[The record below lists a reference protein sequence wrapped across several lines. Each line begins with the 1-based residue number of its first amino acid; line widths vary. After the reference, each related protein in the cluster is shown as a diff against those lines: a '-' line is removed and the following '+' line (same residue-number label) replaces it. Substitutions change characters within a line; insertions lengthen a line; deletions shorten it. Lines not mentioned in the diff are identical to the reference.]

1 MIKIDKLLDAISN
14 FLKDRLEQ
22 TKGDIINMISSIIAK
37 LISFLVLILILLFA
51 LGFTSIAVGNYL
63 NSIFES
69 EYLGYGVI
77 SLFYVIIFIIL
88 FRFSKSGKLKNIIES
103 EFNKG
108 LKN

>member
-22 TKGDIINMISSIIAK
+22 TKGDIINKISSIIAK
-37 LISFLVLILILLFA
+37 LISLLILLFA

-77 SLFYVIIFIIL
+77 SLFYVTIFIIL